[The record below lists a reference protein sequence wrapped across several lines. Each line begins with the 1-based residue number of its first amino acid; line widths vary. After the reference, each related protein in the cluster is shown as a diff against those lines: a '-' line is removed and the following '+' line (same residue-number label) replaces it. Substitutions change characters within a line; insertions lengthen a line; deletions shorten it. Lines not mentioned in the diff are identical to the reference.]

1 MNYLIQ
7 MIVDVVDW
15 MAIVI
20 GIVTSLLLT
29 DVLG

>member
-29 DVLG
+29 DVFG